1 MAYNEVLAQRISLI
15 LEKQKTAFLEKKM
28 FGGLAFMINDKMCV
42 GVMKDRLILRVMDEA
57 YEQVLTLTYAR
68 LMEFTGRPMK
78 GFVLVDE
85 KGWSDDD
92 ALMEWIAYGIEFGK
106 YGIVKSKTRKVKK

>member
-1 MAYNEVLAQRISLI
+1 
-15 LEKQKTAFLEKKM
+15 
-28 FGGLAFMINDKMCV
+28 MINDKMCV

-92 ALMEWIAYGIEFGK
+92 ALMEWIAMALNSVNTVLLKAKPGSEKINTSYRPIN
-106 YGIVKSKTRKVKK
+106 Y